1 MRDRPQSIEQIEKK
15 NNIVH
20 IVLTGWKAEYNLDH
34 PRYFK
39 KPYSSHSSPTEL
51 EEFLK
56 AI

>member
-56 AI
+56 VI